1 MQEDYTA
8 HEKEIE
14 ASDRIDHPYA
24 DENGVEWT
32 VEAWERVKHAPEFV
46 RPGIRKLMVQRAVKR
61 NYKYITSDFLTEI
74 RNESMMLVSKRVRQF
89 GFEELS
95 MGAFDVAKQKMAE
108 SPRKVEVI
116 EEIQDFL
123 ALRTEKKEDIVDK
136 FKNYMESA
144 PTSGMPWTQDA
155 MEKMEKVPPFVL
167 GMAKQTI
174 EARARQRGDKMV
186 TPDIID
192 EVFTNVMPA
201 SAKEAM
207 GMEVTE
213 EDKQRDVDYAN
224 QQDDEPNF
232 GMQWEDAAKAKV
244 MRIPIPF
251 IREMAIQRIEQEVS
265 KEGAECVTM
274 ELFEKHRFS
283 F

>member
-1 MQEDYTA
+1 
-8 HEKEIE
+8 
-14 ASDRIDHPYA
+14 
-24 DENGVEWT
+24 
-32 VEAWERVKHAPEFV
+32 
-46 RPGIRKLMVQRAVKR
+46 
-61 NYKYITSDFLTEI
+61 
-74 RNESMMLVSKRVRQF
+74 
-89 GFEELS
+89 
-95 MGAFDVAKQKMAE
+95 MAE

-136 FKNYMESA
+136 FKNYMETA
-144 PTSGMPWTQDA
+144 PKSGMPWTQDA

-213 EDKQRDVDYAN
+213 EDKQRDVEYEN
-224 QQDDEPNF
+224 MQEDEPE
-232 GMQWEDAAKAKV
+232 MSLAWDDDAKKKV

-251 IREMAIQRIEQEVS
+251 IREMAVKRIEQEVS
-265 KEGAECVTM
+265 KEGAERVTM

>member
-1 MQEDYTA
+1 MNEDYTA
-8 HEKEIE
+8 QEREIE
-14 ASDRIDHPYA
+14 ASDRIHHPYA

-61 NYKYITSDFLTEI
+61 GYKYITSDFLTEI
-74 RNESMMLVSKRVRQF
+74 RNESMMLVSKRVKQF

-116 EEIQDFL
+116 EEIEDFL
-123 ALRTEKKEDIVDK
+123 ALRTEKKEDIVEK
-136 FKNYMESA
+136 FRNYMETA
-144 PTSGMPWTQDA
+144 PKSGMPWTKEA

-186 TPDIID
+186 TPDIIE

-207 GMEVTE
+207 GMDVTE
-213 EDKQRDVDYAN
+213 EDKQREVDYENMADN
-224 QQDDEPNF
+224 EPEMSLPWDD
-232 GMQWEDAAKAKV
+232 DAKKKV

-251 IREMAIQRIEQEVS
+251 IRDMAVKRIEQEVA
-265 KEGAECVTM
+265 KEGAGRVTM

>member
-1 MQEDYTA
+1 MGEDYTA

-14 ASDRIDHPYA
+14 QSDRINHPYA

-61 NYKYITSDFLTEI
+61 EFKYITSDFLTEI
-74 RNESMMLVSKRVRQF
+74 RNESMMLVSKRVKQF

-95 MGAFDVAKQKMAE
+95 MGAFEVAKQKMAE

-116 EEIQDFL
+116 EEIEDFL
-123 ALRTEKKEDIVDK
+123 ALRTEKKDDIVEK
-136 FKNYMESA
+136 FKNYMETA
-144 PTSGMPWTQDA
+144 PTSGMPWSKEA
-155 MEKMEKVPPFVL
+155 LEKMEKVPPFVL

-186 TPDIID
+186 TPDIIA
-192 EVFTNVMPA
+192 EVFTNIMPA

-213 EDKQRDVDYAN
+213 EDKQRDVDYED
-224 QQDDEPNF
+224 QMDDEPEF
-232 GMQWEDAAKAKV
+232 ELHWHDDAKAKV

-251 IREMAIQRIEQEVS
+251 VRDMGIKRIEAEV
-265 KEGAECVTM
+265 KKDGHTEVTM
-274 ELFEKHRFS
+274 ALFEKFRFT

>member
-1 MQEDYTA
+1 MAEDYTA

-24 DENGVEWT
+24 DENNVEWT

-61 NYKYITSDFLTEI
+61 GYKYVTSDFLTEI
-74 RNESMMLVSKRVRQF
+74 RNESMMLVSKRVKQF

-95 MGAFDVAKQKMAE
+95 MGAFDVAKQKMSE

-144 PTSGMPWTQDA
+144 PTMGMPWTKDA

-174 EARARQRGDKMV
+174 EARARQQGDKMV

-192 EVFTNVMPA
+192 EVFTNIMPA

-213 EDKQRDVDYAN
+213 EDKQRDEDYEA
-224 QQDDEPNF
+224 QQGEEPDFELHWHDD
-232 GMQWEDAAKAKV
+232 AKAKV

-251 IREMAIQRIEQEVS
+251 IREMGIKRIEAEIK
-265 KEGAECVTM
+265 KEGITEVTL
-274 ELFEKHRFS
+274 ELFEKYRFT

>member
-224 QQDDEPNF
+224 QQDDEPDF
-232 GMQWEDAAKAKV
+232 GMPWDDDAKAKV

-265 KEGAECVTM
+265 KENAERVTM
-274 ELFEKHRFS
+274 DLFEKYRFS

>member
-1 MQEDYTA
+1 MD
-8 HEKEIE
+8 EKAIE
-14 ASDRIDHPYA
+14 ESDRIDHPYA
-24 DENGVEWT
+24 DENNVEWT

-61 NYKYITSDFLTEI
+61 GYKYITSDYLTEI
-74 RNESMMLVSKRVRQF
+74 RNESMMLVSKRVKQF

-95 MGAFDVAKQKMAE
+95 MGAFDVAKQKMSE
-108 SPRKVEVI
+108 SSRKVEVI
-116 EEIQDFL
+116 EEIEDFL

-144 PTSGMPWTQDA
+144 PTMGMPWTKEA

-174 EARARQRGDKMV
+174 EGRARERGDKMV
-186 TPDIID
+186 TPGIIE
-192 EVFTNVMPA
+192 EVFTNIMPA

-213 EDKQRDVDYAN
+213 EDKQREAQEEN
-224 QQDDEPNF
+224 APQEEPTFELQWDD
-232 GMQWEDAAKAKV
+232 DAKAKV
-244 MRIPIPF
+244 MKIPIAF
-251 IREMAIQRIEQEVS
+251 IRDMGVKRIEAEVK
-265 KEGAECVTM
+265 KENADRVTM
-274 ELFEKHRFS
+274 ELFEKHRFT

>member
-24 DENGVEWT
+24 AENGVEWT

-46 RPGIRKLMVQRAVKR
+46 RPGIRKVMVQRAVKR

-95 MGAFDVAKQKMAE
+95 MGAFDVAKQKMSE

-116 EEIQDFL
+116 EEIEDFL
-123 ALRTEKKEDIVDK
+123 SLRTEKKEDIVDK

-155 MEKMEKVPPFVL
+155 VEKMEKVPPFVL

-224 QQDDEPNF
+224 QQDDEPDF
-232 GMQWEDAAKAKV
+232 GMPWDDDAKAKV

-251 IREMAIQRIEQEVS
+251 IREMAIQRIEQEVG
-265 KEGAECVTM
+265 KENAERVTM
-274 ELFEKHRFS
+274 DLFDKYRFS

>member
-1 MQEDYTA
+1 MAEDYTA
-8 HEKEIE
+8 HEKEIA

-24 DENGVEWT
+24 DEMGVEWT

-46 RPGIRKLMVQRAVKR
+46 RPGIRKLMVQRTVKR
-61 NYKYITSDFLTEI
+61 GFKYITSDFLTEI
-74 RNESMMLVSKRVRQF
+74 RNESMMLVSKRVKQF

-95 MGAFDVAKQKMAE
+95 MGAFEVAKQKMAE

-116 EEIQDFL
+116 EEIEDFL
-123 ALRTEKKEDIVDK
+123 ALRTEKKEDIVEK
-136 FKNYMESA
+136 FKDYMETA
-144 PTSGMPWTQDA
+144 PTSGMPWSKEA
-155 MEKMEKVPPFVL
+155 LEKMEKVPPFVL

-174 EARARQRGDKMV
+174 EARARQTGGKMV
-186 TPDIID
+186 TPAIID
-192 EVFTNVMPA
+192 EVFTKVMPA

-213 EDKQRDVDYAN
+213 EDKQRDVDYDA
-224 QQDDEPNF
+224 QQDEEPDF
-232 GMQWEDAAKAKV
+232 ELTWHDDAKAKV

-251 IREMAIQRIEQEVS
+251 IREMAIKRIEAEIKKENVTEVS
-265 KEGAECVTM
+265 M
-274 ELFEKHRFS
+274 ELFDKYRFT